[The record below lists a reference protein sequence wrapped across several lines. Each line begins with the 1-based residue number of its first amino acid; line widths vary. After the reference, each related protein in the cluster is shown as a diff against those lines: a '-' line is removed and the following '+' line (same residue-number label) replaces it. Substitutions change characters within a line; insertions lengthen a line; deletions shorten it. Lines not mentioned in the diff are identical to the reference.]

1 MLSLVLPSAIKKK
14 TVTTMH
20 NSMLRSLAFPSFGLL
35 DRSQCETI
43 HDASL
48 EILRRTG
55 VRVYHPEALALL
67 RQAGASIVDENLVR
81 LEPALVQWALAG
93 APKRLVLCRRGSNEA
108 AVRLEGQE
116 VYFGPGS
123 DCLHYLDP
131 CTGEHRPFQNQDVIV
146 CICLVDALPELSF
159 CMSMGIPA
167 DLGLATLTDTS
178 LR

>member
-1 MLSLVLPSAIKKK
+1 MLSPAPPSAIKMKK

-20 NSMLRSLAFPSFGLL
+20 RQHARSLAFPSFGLL

-67 RQAGASIVDENLVR
+67 RQAGASIIDENLVR

-93 APKRLVLCRRGSNEA
+93 TPSRLALCRRGSNEA
-108 AVRLEGQE
+108 TVRLEGQE
-116 VYFGPGS
+116 VYFGP
-123 DCLHYLDP
+123 
-131 CTGEHRPFQNQDVIV
+131 R
-146 CICLVDALPELSF
+146 
-159 CMSMGIPA
+159 
-167 DLGLATLTDTS
+167 LGLPALSGSAHRRAPARFRT
-178 LR
+178 RM